1 MSPVRTVLPLAAV
14 TATSMLAMDLVL
26 PAVPALQRALGAS
39 VPQGQ
44 AVVALFLAALA
55 LSQLLWGELLNR
67 LGPRRCLL
75 WGVGLLA
82 LASAGCAFASSIEQL
97 LAWRA
102 LQGAAAGA
110 APVVATSI
118 VRATLDDRHAVRGM
132 ALIAMIESIVPAAGP
147 ALGAVLLPWIGS
159 AGLFGVLGVAAA
171 ALLPLLLR
179 IAPARLP
186 GLDATQPAG
195 YADILRNRR
204 FVRLALAHALSFG
217 ALLTLVA
224 SAPQL
229 LVHAMGRDAGDFA
242 LLQMI
247 GVAGFA
253 SVASQSGRIARWL
266 GPPRAIQAGALVQVL
281 LCAGFFAASLAA
293 VPPFG
298 WLAAF
303 WCAFC
308 GALAVR
314 GPTAFAEALRLPAA
328 QLGRA
333 TALMVLALLAAGAIG
348 TQAVAPFLGGA
359 SAVPLATAMLLLV
372 LASSALLWP
381 YPRDAV
387 SAAA

>member
-1 MSPVRTVLPLAAV
+1 MRTVLPLAAV

-26 PAVPALQRALGAS
+26 PAVPALQRAFGAS

-67 LGPRRCLL
+67 LGPRRCLGL
-75 WGVGLLA
+75 GVGLLA
-82 LASAGCAFASSIEQL
+82 LSSAGCAFAATIEQL

-102 LQGAAAGA
+102 LQGVAAGA

-118 VRATLDDRHAVRGM
+118 VRATLDDRHAVRGI
-132 ALIAMIESIVPAAGP
+132 AQIAMIESIVPAAGP
-147 ALGAVLLPWIGS
+147 ALGAALLPWVGS
-159 AGLFGVLGVAAA
+159 AGLFGLLGVLAA

-186 GLDATQPAG
+186 GLDATQRAG
-195 YADILRNRR
+195 YGDILRNRR
-204 FVRLALAHALSFG
+204 YVRLALAHALSFG

-253 SVASQSGRIARWL
+253 SVASQSGRIARRL
-266 GPPRAIQAGALVQVL
+266 GAPRAIQLGALAQAL
-281 LCAGFFAASLAA
+281 LCAGFFAASLVA
-293 VPPFG
+293 VPPFAA
-298 WLAAF
+298 LAAF

-333 TALMVLALLAAGAIG
+333 SALMVLGLLAAGAIG

-359 SAVPLATAMLLLV
+359 SATPLAATMLVLV
-372 LASSALLWP
+372 LASGALLWP
-381 YPRDAV
+381 YPHQPV